1 MDSQSVGAD
10 SVGNVSIHDLPGPD
24 PGHELVVLSDLHADL
39 GGECL
44 EGGPNQQ
51 RESYHRTSADS
62 AGRAV
67 IAGFELNEESRSE
80 RPTLQQAMMEW
91 LEKRKRP
98 VIYNEWQKQWFQ
110 LRRQK
115 YEDPEEEPGARY
127 SPEQIQVR
135 MRKLFDTASEHFYG
149 SEYLSRAAKA
159 FDEEAKKARNVAEK
173 LQRMETR
180 GGMLVG
186 RTVDVGTGTLS
197 GGNSPAATPEQASS
211 VPTSPLQFSNK
222 QMKEM

>member
-24 PGHELVVLSDLHADL
+24 PGHELEVLSDLHADL
-39 GGECL
+39 GGEGL

-91 LEKRKRP
+91 LE
-98 VIYNEWQKQWFQ
+98 
-110 LRRQK
+110 
-115 YEDPEEEPGARY
+115 
-127 SPEQIQVR
+127 
-135 MRKLFDTASEHFYG
+135 
-149 SEYLSRAAKA
+149 
-159 FDEEAKKARNVAEK
+159 
-173 LQRMETR
+173 
-180 GGMLVG
+180 
-186 RTVDVGTGTLS
+186 
-197 GGNSPAATPEQASS
+197 
-211 VPTSPLQFSNK
+211 
-222 QMKEM
+222 

>member
-1 MDSQSVGAD
+1 MDPQSLEEG
-10 SVGNVSIHDLPGPD
+10 SIGNVSIHDLPGPE
-24 PGHELVVLSDLHADL
+24 PGHELEVLSDLHADL
-39 GGECL
+39 GGEGL
-44 EGGPNQQ
+44 EGRPNQQ
-51 RESYHRTSADS
+51 RESYHRTSADF

-67 IAGFELNEESRSE
+67 IAGFELNDESRSE

-149 SEYLSRAAKA
+149 SDYLSRAAKA
-159 FDEEAKKARNVAEK
+159 FDEEAKKAKNVAEK
-173 LQRMETR
+173 LQKMETR
-180 GGMLVG
+180 GGTLVG

-211 VPTSPLQFSNK
+211 VHTSPHSLTSNPK
-222 QMKEM
+222 R